1 MRRGWI
7 AIVVLLLCCFG
18 LIGCAGRAE
27 EPSGP
32 VTEQTPQAPVTP
44 PAGEDSVEEDS
55 AEEEPE
61 GEEPVEEGTM
71 IVSINGT
78 EVAVAWEENASV
90 DALRELLGQG
100 PLVIQTNRYGG
111 FEQVGSLPQSLPSDD
126 VRMQTT
132 AGDIVLYASRSV
144 VLFYG
149 SNTWAYTRLGRIQGK
164 TEDEIRGLLDVP
176 AAEIVFSLEP

>member
-1 MRRGWI
+1 MRRGWLAI
-7 AIVVLLLCCFG
+7 AVLLLCCFG
-18 LIGCAGRAE
+18 LIGCAWRAE
-27 EPSGP
+27 EPSVP

-44 PAGEDSVEEDS
+44 PAGEDS

-61 GEEPVEEGTM
+61 GEEPVEEETM

-149 SNTWAYTRLGRIQGK
+149 SNTWAYTKLGRIQGK

-176 AAEIVFSLEP
+176 AAEIIFSLEP